1 MPKTSPTLPLTK
13 ILFVLKKRNTV
24 WININKFAMPKTST
38 TLPLTKILFVLKKRN
53 TVWNTSDQYAAE
65 LSSGLLNSVRFVTKM
80 IRENFGQCL
89 PVLEQVV
96 DGNDINRVVVQHK
109 PNLVII
115 EALWATP
122 EKINELS
129 SLYPNVKWIVRL
141 HSEVPFLANEGV
153 AMEWLNGYSLNRK
166 IFVATN
172 SVRAQRELN
181 QLLHRDVLYLPNC
194 YEIENC

>member
-1 MPKTSPTLPLTK
+1 MPKTSTTLPLTK

-122 EKINELS
+122 EKLNELS
-129 SLYPNVKWIVRL
+129 SLHPNVKWIVRL

>member
-1 MPKTSPTLPLTK
+1 
-13 ILFVLKKRNTV
+13 
-24 WININKFAMPKTST
+24 MPKTST
-38 TLPLTKILFVLKKRN
+38 TLLLTKILFVLKKRN

-96 DGNDINRVVVQHK
+96 DGNDINRVVFQHK

>member
-1 MPKTSPTLPLTK
+1 MPKTSTTLLLTK

-65 LSSGLLNSVRFVTKM
+65 LSSGLLNSVRFVSKM

-96 DGNDINRVVVQHK
+96 DGNDINRVVFQHK

-122 EKINELS
+122 EKLNELS

>member
-1 MPKTSPTLPLTK
+1 MPKTSTTLPLTK

-65 LSSGLLNSVRFVTKM
+65 LSSGLLNSVRFVSKM

-122 EKINELS
+122 EKLNELS
-129 SLYPNVKWIVRL
+129 SLYPNVKWVVRL

>member
-1 MPKTSPTLPLTK
+1 
-13 ILFVLKKRNTV
+13 
-24 WININKFAMPKTST
+24 MPKTST

-96 DGNDINRVVVQHK
+96 DGNDINRVVFQHK